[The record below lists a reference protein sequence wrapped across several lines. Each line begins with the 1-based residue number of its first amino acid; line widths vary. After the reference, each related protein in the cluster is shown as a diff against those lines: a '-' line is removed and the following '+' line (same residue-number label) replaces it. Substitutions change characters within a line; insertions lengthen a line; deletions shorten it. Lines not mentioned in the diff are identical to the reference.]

1 MVFKSVGH
9 KFVQGFA
16 KKKKKSRAFIP
27 PPSTQFLQPGLI
39 GVFSSV
45 EQGGLTLRRP
55 GHISDTGKAGGL
67 CVSCSGV

>member
-1 MVFKSVGH
+1 MVLESVGH

-16 KKKKKSRAFIP
+16 NIFFFSGAFIHRQ
-27 PPSTQFLQPGLI
+27 STQFPQPVLI
-39 GVFSSV
+39 SVFSYE

-55 GHISDTGKAGGL
+55 GHISDTGMAGGL